1 MPSIGAMARGVS
13 SLIRKSLA
21 GSAVLAAALVLAACG
36 ERDRP
41 DGPVE
46 GELDG
51 LPPVE
56 ATAPGSIGPTLA
68 SVRRRGRLN
77 CGVHEG
83 LVGFA
88 YTDNRGQ
95 WRGFDVDFCR
105 AMAAA
110 IFNDPDAVR
119 FVPLTTAQRFEALRQ
134 GRVDVVW
141 RNTSWTMDRDV
152 TEDVSFA
159 GTNYYDGQGF
169 LVRRSLNLSSAAELN
184 GARICVQAEST
195 SQLNLAD
202 YFRLRGLD
210 YVPVVV
216 ASEEDA
222 RRAYADER
230 CDAFTA
236 DVSALAAARTTLAS
250 PEQHA
255 ILPEVI
261 SKEPLGPVVRRDDPH
276 WTRVVRWT
284 LNALILAEEYGV
296 TRDTAA
302 DQLREARDP
311 RVRRLLGAEGEFG
324 ARLGLSGAWAY
335 QAISA
340 VGNYGEIFSRNL
352 GSDSALDLARGL
364 NAQWNATPAGLIYGL
379 PIR

>member
-1 MPSIGAMARGVS
+1 MTRGVS
-13 SLIRKSLA
+13 SIIRKSLA
-21 GSAVLAAALVLAACG
+21 GSAALVAVLVLAACG
-36 ERDRP
+36 DKDKP
-41 DGPVE
+41 DGQVE
-46 GELDG
+46 GDLEG

-56 ATAPGSIGPTLA
+56 ATAPGTIGPTLA
-68 SVRRRGRLN
+68 AVRRRGRLN

-110 IFNDPDAVR
+110 IFNNPDAVR
-119 FVPLTTAQRFEALRQ
+119 FVPLTTGQRFEALRQ

-169 LVRRSLNLSSAAELN
+169 MVRRSLNLASAAELN

-202 YFRLRGLD
+202 YFRLRGLE
-210 YVPVVV
+210 YEPVVV
-216 ASEEDA
+216 PTEEEA
-222 RRAYADER
+222 RRAYAEER

-236 DVSALAAARTTLAS
+236 DVSALAAARTTLS
-250 PEQHA
+250 NPEQHA
-255 ILPEVI
+255 ILPDVI
-261 SKEPLGPVVRRDDPH
+261 SKEPLGPIVRRDDPH

-302 DQLREARDP
+302 DQAKEARDP
-311 RVRRLLGAEGEFG
+311 RIRRLLGVEGEFG
-324 ARLGLSGAWAY
+324 SRLGLSDRWAY

-364 NAQWNATPAGLIYGL
+364 NAQWNATPSGLIYGL

>member
-1 MPSIGAMARGVS
+1 MPSIGGMTRSVLS
-13 SLIRKSLA
+13 IIRKSLA
-21 GSAVLAAALVLAACG
+21 GSAALVAVLVLAACG
-36 ERDRP
+36 DKDEPTGQP
-41 DGPVE
+41 D

-56 ATAPGSIGPTLA
+56 ATAPGTIGPTLA
-68 SVRRRGRLN
+68 AVRRRGRLN

-110 IFNDPDAVR
+110 IFNNPDAVR
-119 FVPLTTAQRFEALRQ
+119 FVPLTTGQRFEALRQ

-169 LVRRSLNLSSAAELN
+169 MVRRSLNLASATELN

-202 YFRLRGLD
+202 YFRLRGLE
-210 YVPVVV
+210 YEPVVV
-216 ASEEDA
+216 PTEEEA
-222 RRAYADER
+222 RRAYAEER

-255 ILPEVI
+255 ILPDVI
-261 SKEPLGPVVRRDDPH
+261 SKEPLGPIVRRDDPH

-296 TRDTAA
+296 TRDTVA
-302 DQLREARDP
+302 DQAKEARDP
-311 RVRRLLGAEGEFG
+311 RIRRLLGVEGEFG
-324 ARLGLSGAWAY
+324 TRLGLSDRWAY
-335 QAISA
+335 QAIAA
-340 VGNYGEIFSRNL
+340 VGNYGEIFGRNL

-364 NAQWNATPAGLIYGL
+364 NAQWNATPSGLIYGL

>member
-1 MPSIGAMARGVS
+1 MPSIGGMARGVS
-13 SLIRKSLA
+13 SIIRKSLA
-21 GSAVLAAALVLAACG
+21 GSAALVAVLVLAACG
-36 ERDRP
+36 DKDKP
-41 DGPVE
+41 DGQVE
-46 GELDG
+46 GDLEG

-68 SVRRRGRLN
+68 AVRRRGRLN

-110 IFNDPDAVR
+110 IFNNPDAVR
-119 FVPLTTAQRFEALRQ
+119 FVPLTTGQRFEALRQ

-169 LVRRSLNLSSAAELN
+169 MVRRSLNLASAAELN

-202 YFRLRGLD
+202 YFRLRGLE
-210 YVPVVV
+210 YEPVVV
-216 ASEEDA
+216 PTEEEA
-222 RRAYADER
+222 RRAYAEER

-236 DVSALAAARTTLAS
+236 DVSALAAARTTLS
-250 PEQHA
+250 NPEQHA
-255 ILPEVI
+255 ILPDVI
-261 SKEPLGPVVRRDDPH
+261 SKEPLGPIVRRDDPH

-302 DQLREARDP
+302 DQAKEARDP
-311 RVRRLLGAEGEFG
+311 RIRRLLGVEGEFG
-324 ARLGLSGAWAY
+324 SRLGLSDRWAY

-364 NAQWNATPAGLIYGL
+364 NAQWNATPSGLIYGL